1 MKQARELAATVVV
14 AAALGFALSR
24 IGFSSWD
31 EVHQMFTF
39 SELRM
44 TLVFALGVAILA
56 PAWVLVRRFQGAV
69 WPTRAIHK
77 GTFVGGLLFGAGWA
91 LSGACP
97 SIALVQIG
105 EGQLAAFV
113 TLAGVLLGNLL
124 YGVVHARWFRW
135 DTGSCLDE

>member
-1 MKQARELAATVVV
+1 MSRVRELFATILV
-14 AAALGFALSR
+14 AAVLGFSLSR

-31 EVHQMFTF
+31 EVHGMFTF
-39 SELRM
+39 GELRM

-56 PAWVLVRRFQGAV
+56 PSWVVVRRIQGAT
-69 WPTRAIHK
+69 WPTRGVHK

-97 SIALVQIG
+97 SIALVQLG
-105 EGQLAAFV
+105 EGQLAAVV
-113 TLAGVLLGNLL
+113 TLLGILAGNLV
-124 YGVVHARWFRW
+124 YGVVHARFLRW